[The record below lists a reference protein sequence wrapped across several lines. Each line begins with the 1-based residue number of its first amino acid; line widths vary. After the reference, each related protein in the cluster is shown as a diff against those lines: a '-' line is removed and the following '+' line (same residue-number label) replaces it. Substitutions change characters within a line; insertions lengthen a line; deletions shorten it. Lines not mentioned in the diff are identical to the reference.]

1 LKKVHLQLNQLLH
14 RHDLSITQL
23 HIKTGIRRATLSEL
37 ASGKRQRIQLEHID
51 KIVNALDIKDM
62 NELFRIEEDKE

>member
-1 LKKVHLQLNQLLH
+1 MKKVHLQLNQLLH

-51 KIVNALDIKDM
+51 KIVSALNIKDM
-62 NELFRIEEDKE
+62 NELFCIEEDDE